1 MRPDDRDG
9 PRARARAWL
18 PDVALAL
25 GVFVGLN
32 ALGSLVA
39 GPRFDV
45 TGAWISLPEGTGSSV
60 FKAMLAALLIAR
72 GLGPLRRRSV
82 RVLAVAT
89 LLAVAAAAAWDT
101 AVYFALLVGGRIA
114 TPLPFPSSVLVLAL
128 SLALARAAAR
138 PGPPRVWSSGQVARG
153 LATAAAVALAL
164 PLLLM
169 LTFGPT
175 RYAREADAIVV
186 FGARVYSDGTPS
198 LALADRVDEGIRL
211 YHRGLAPVVI
221 MSGAIDEG
229 HGASEPEAMKAR
241 AVAAGVPASAI
252 VLDELGVDTAATV
265 EQTAEW
271 LQQRGVRRV
280 LAVSHYYHQPRVK
293 LLFERAGVL
302 AYTVPATMSR
312 RLLKEPW
319 FVGRE
324 VLAYYAAWLAP
335 FLPGR

>member
-1 MRPDDRDG
+1 MPAEDHHG
-9 PRARARAWL
+9 LYARVRAWL
-18 PDVALAL
+18 PDVGLAL
-25 GVFVGLN
+25 GVFVALN
-32 ALGSLVA
+32 VVGALIVGD
-39 GPRFDV
+39 GFDV
-45 TGAWISLPEGTGSSV
+45 TAAWISLPEGTGTSV
-60 FKAMLAALLIAR
+60 FKAMLAATLIAR
-72 GLGPLRRRSV
+72 GLGPLRRRWA
-82 RVLAVAT
+82 RALAAVC

-101 AVYFALLVGGRIA
+101 AVYFALLMKGRIA

-128 SLALARAAAR
+128 SLALAATAAR
-138 PGPPRVWSSGQVARG
+138 PGPPRRWSSGQVARS
-153 LATAAAVALAL
+153 LTIAAAVAWTL
-164 PLLLM
+164 PLVLM

-186 FGARVYSDGTPS
+186 FGARVYRDGRPS
-198 LALADRVDEGIRL
+198 HALADRVDEGVRL
-211 YHRGLAPVVI
+211 YHRGLAPIVI
-221 MSGAIDEG
+221 MSGAIDED

-241 AVAAGVPASAI
+241 AIAAGVPAAAI

-265 EQTAEW
+265 EVTAEW
-271 LQQRGVRRV
+271 LQRRGARRV

-293 LLFERAGVL
+293 LLFQRAGVL

-319 FVGRE
+319 FVARE

>member
-1 MRPDDRDG
+1 MRSDAQDG

-18 PDVALAL
+18 PDTALAL
-25 GVFVGLN
+25 GVFVALN
-32 ALGSLVA
+32 VLGAAIA

-60 FKAMLAALLIAR
+60 FKAMLSATLIAR
-72 GLGPLRRRSV
+72 GLGPLRRGWA
-82 RVLAVAT
+82 RVLAVVC
-89 LLAVAAAAAWDT
+89 LLAVALAAAWDT
-101 AVYFALLVGGRIA
+101 AVYFALLLGGRIA

-128 SLALARAAAR
+128 SLALAVTAAR
-138 PGPPRVWSSGQVARG
+138 SGPARVWSSGQVARS
-153 LATAAAVALAL
+153 LATAAGVACAL

-211 YHRGLAPVVI
+211 YHRGLAPSLI
-221 MSGAIDEG
+221 MSGAIDED
-229 HGASEPEAMKAR
+229 HGVSEPQAMKAR
-241 AVAAGVPASAI
+241 AIAAGVPASAI

-324 VLAYYAAWLAP
+324 VLAYYAAWLSP
-335 FLPGR
+335 FLPER